1 MSISKN
7 PRFDLKRK
15 RNRVLETGMIL
26 SLAFLIFA
34 FKLFPEIEKAEPL
47 EKEIPDIFDGEK
59 ITNTTQPPEIPPPP
73 KPLTVIE
80 APDDFNMP
88 DVPIENTEIDQR
100 AKLDAPP
107 PISEDKDDDL
117 DDSPPFEWVEKMPA
131 PIGGIEGI
139 QKRIAY
145 PDFAVRVG
153 LEGKVYVRA
162 FIDKKGNVYKV
173 DIIKGIGGGCD
184 EAAAAA
190 VLNTKFYPGEQRG
203 KPVKVM
209 VSVPISFK
217 LR

>member
-34 FKLFPEIEKAEPL
+34 FRFFPEIERAEPL
-47 EKEIPDIFDGEK
+47 VKGIPDIFDGEK
-59 ITNTTQPPEIPPPP
+59 IINTTQRPEIPPPP
-73 KPLTVIE
+73 EPQIIIPIPGDE
-80 APDDFNMP
+80 
-88 DVPIENTEIDQR
+88 DVPDIEISGTG
-100 AKLDAPP
+100 LDETPPVSTAPP
-107 PISEDKDDDL
+107 KLIEDDDL
-117 DDSPPFEWVEKMPA
+117 DDRPPFEWVEKMPT

-153 LEGKVYVRA
+153 LEGKVIVRA
-162 FIDKKGNVYKV
+162 YVDKNGNVYDVK
-173 DIIKGIGGGCD
+173 ILKGIGGGCD
-184 EAAAAA
+184 EAAAEA
-190 VLNTKFYPGEQRG
+190 VMNTRFSPGEQRG

>member
-34 FKLFPEIEKAEPL
+34 FKTFPEISRPEPVL
-47 EKEIPDIFDGEK
+47 NGFPDIFDGEK
-59 ITNTTQPPEIPPPP
+59 IINTTQPPDIPPPP
-73 KPLTVIE
+73 KPVTVIE
-80 APDDFNMP
+80 APNDFDMP
-88 DVPIENTEIDQR
+88 DVPIGDTEIDLR
-100 AKLDAPP
+100 VKLDAPP
-107 PISEDKDDDL
+107 PLDEYKDDDL
-117 DDSPPFEWVEKMPA
+117 DDSPPFEWVEKMPT

-153 LEGKVYVRA
+153 LEGKVIVRA
-162 FIDKKGNVYKV
+162 YVDKNGNVYQVK
-173 DIIKGIGGGCD
+173 ILKGIGGGCD
-184 EAAAAA
+184 EAAAEA
-190 VLNTKFYPGEQRG
+190 VMNTRFSPGEQRG
-203 KPVKVM
+203 KPVKVI